1 MARIRLITSDEGLTA
16 AQQAVYSS
24 IAGGARGGVRG
35 PHTVLL
41 HSPGAAAPMDKLGA
55 FVRYEC
61 SVPERQREL
70 TILLIAA
77 FWRADYEWYAHA
89 PLARKQGLSDAVIAG
104 IGRRETPDFETPLD
118 TAVHR
123 FVRELLDVRTVKDT
137 TYGDAVSQLGEVGT
151 VDLVAL
157 VGYYSAIAMTL
168 NAFEVDVPADADLPW

>member
-1 MARIRLITSDEGLTA
+1 MITTAEGLSA
-16 AQQAVYSS
+16 AQRAVYSS

-35 PHTVLL
+35 PHAVLL
-41 HSPGAAAPMDKLGA
+41 HSPGAAAPMDRLGA

-70 TILLIAA
+70 AILVIAA
-77 FWRADYEWYAHA
+77 LWRADYEWYAHA
-89 PLARKQGLSDAVIAG
+89 PLARKQGLSDAVIAAVG
-104 IGRRETPDFETPLD
+104 QRETPNFETALD

-123 FVRELLDVRTVKDT
+123 FVRELLDLHRVEDS
-137 TYGDAVSQLGEVGT
+137 TYAEAVSLLSEVGT

-168 NAFEVDVPADADLPW
+168 NTFEVGVPADAALPW